1 MNQMINL
8 KERLASLDKSIRV
21 AIVGIGSMG
30 RGLAYQLKA
39 TRGMIPVAISDI
51 NINRAI
57 DCATWLQLD
66 YEVVNSLVDLN
77 YTIQR
82 GKVAI
87 SENAELLCSSNLIH
101 VLLESTNSAFDGAI
115 HAFKAIKNH
124 QHVVMMNS
132 EADLMYGPL
141 LATAAENE
149 GVVYTCSD
157 GDKPTAIK
165 KLVDEIKL
173 YGFDVVMAGNIKTF
187 QDRYTNPEKIAFEAD
202 MRGLDHKMCSYF
214 ADGTKANV
222 EMAVLANAINGR
234 TAKPGM
240 MGQRASSINDIFR
253 LYDFDKLW
261 DRKNP
266 MVDYLLG
273 AEPRGGLF
281 VIGHT
286 EDKFQQS
293 TLGWF
298 PPDIGKGPYYL
309 FYKPY
314 YLGHIEAMQTVAEAY
329 LDSTSRLQ
337 PAFGMKTNV
346 FTYAK
351 KDLEA
356 GAILDGRGGYH
367 AYGLIE
373 NMTSDRDHDGLPI
386 LLSDNLKL
394 KRNISKDER
403 ITLSDVEFNPDDKA
417 FSLYFNAAG
426 ISMVKQQREIEPVLI
441 EQEAR

>member
-30 RGLAYQLKA
+30 RGLAYQVKA
-39 TRGMIPVAISDI
+39 TRGMIPVAISDS

-57 DCATWLQLD
+57 DCAAWLQLD
-66 YEVVNSLVDLN
+66 YEVVTSLVDLN

-101 VLLESTNSAFDGAI
+101 VLLESTNSAFDGAN

-165 KLVDEIKL
+165 KLVDEIRL

-346 FTYAK
+346 FAYAK

-356 GAILDGRGGYH
+356 GATLDGRGGH
-367 AYGLIE
+367 HCYGLIE

-394 KRNISKDER
+394 KRKISKDER

-426 ISMVKQQREIEPVLI
+426 ISTVKQQREIEPVLI